1 MSLILIIIGNGNTF
15 AALPVNVHGDW
26 TQNQQKTDLQAR
38 VQIKKLTRE
47 LEIVKKENEEYAKQA
62 KYFTSGMHAGKLPQN
77 GKMNFILMIL
87 SI

>member
-1 MSLILIIIGNGNTF
+1 MIGNGNTF

-26 TQNQQKTDLQAR
+26 TKNQQKTDLQAR

-47 LEIVKKENEEYAKQA
+47 LETVKKENEEFAKQA
-62 KYFTSGMHAGKLPQN
+62 KYFTSGMHTGRLPQN

>member
-1 MSLILIIIGNGNTF
+1 MIGNGNIF
-15 AALPVNVHGDW
+15 AALPVDVHGDW
-26 TQNQQKTDLQAR
+26 TKNQPKTDLQAR

-47 LEIVKKENEEYAKQA
+47 LEIVKKENEEYTKQA